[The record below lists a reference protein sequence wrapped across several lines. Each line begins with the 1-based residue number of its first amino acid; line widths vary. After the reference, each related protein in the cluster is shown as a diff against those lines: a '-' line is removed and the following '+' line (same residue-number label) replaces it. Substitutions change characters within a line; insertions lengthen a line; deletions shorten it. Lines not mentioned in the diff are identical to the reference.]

1 MHVCV
6 INGIGKM
13 VSFEPGKEIKK
24 FFSRLVTSV
33 GQKKIPI
40 PREDMTLST

>member
-1 MHVCV
+1 
-6 INGIGKM
+6 M

-24 FFSRLVTSV
+24 FFFSSCHERGTK
-33 GQKKIPI
+33 KKIPI